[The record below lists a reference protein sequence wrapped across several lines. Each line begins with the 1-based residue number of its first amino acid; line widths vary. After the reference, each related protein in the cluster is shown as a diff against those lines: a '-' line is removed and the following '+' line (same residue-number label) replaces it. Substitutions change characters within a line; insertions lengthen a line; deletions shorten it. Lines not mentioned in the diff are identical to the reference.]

1 MLDRHLTE
9 LRRRDG
15 AVGRARETLGIGF
28 APREKMFN
36 HLLVPT
42 DGSALSAAAAR
53 MAVGVAKA
61 FDAKI
66 TGIHVIPEFHLLTYD
81 SAMLADTEIDYARH
95 ARILAKEYLAFIEQ
109 IATAADVP
117 CATTWVVGNHP
128 YRAIIDTAQAR
139 HCDLIV
145 MASHGRR
152 GMQGLLIGSEAQKV
166 LTHSGIPVLVYRG
179 Q

>member
-1 MLDRHLTE
+1 
-9 LRRRDG
+9 
-15 AVGRARETLGIGF
+15 
-28 APREKMFN
+28 MFK

-42 DGSALSAAAAR
+42 DGSVMSVEAVR
-53 MAVGVAKA
+53 MAVGLAKE

-81 SAMLADTEIDYARH
+81 TELLADTRTEHARH
-95 ARILAKEYLAFIEQ
+95 ARNHAERYLAFIEQ
-109 IATAADVP
+109 AATDAAVL
-117 CATTWVVGNHP
+117 CETTWLVNDHP
-128 YRAIIDTAQAR
+128 YEAIVNTAQER

-152 GMQGLLIGSEAQKV
+152 GMEGLLIGSETQKV
-166 LTHSGIPVLVYRG
+166 LIHSRIPVLVYRS

>member
-1 MLDRHLTE
+1 
-9 LRRRDG
+9 
-15 AVGRARETLGIGF
+15 
-28 APREKMFN
+28 MFK

-42 DGSALSAAAAR
+42 DGSAMSMGAVR
-53 MAVGVAKA
+53 MAVGLAKE

-81 SAMLADTEIDYARH
+81 TELLADTRTEHARH
-95 ARILAKEYLAFIEQ
+95 ARNHAERYLAFIEQ
-109 IATAADVP
+109 AATDAAVL
-117 CATTWVVGNHP
+117 CETTWLVNDHP
-128 YRAIIDTAQAR
+128 YEAIVNTAQER

-152 GMQGLLIGSEAQKV
+152 GMDGLLIGSETQKV
-166 LTHSGIPVLVYRG
+166 LIHSRIPVLVYRS

>member
-1 MLDRHLTE
+1 
-9 LRRRDG
+9 
-15 AVGRARETLGIGF
+15 
-28 APREKMFN
+28 MFK

-42 DGSALSAAAAR
+42 DGSAMSMGAVR
-53 MAVGVAKA
+53 MAVGLAKE

-81 SAMLADTEIDYARH
+81 TELLADTRTEHARH
-95 ARILAKEYLAFIEQ
+95 ARNHAERYLAFIEQ
-109 IATAADVP
+109 AATDAAVL
-117 CATTWVVGNHP
+117 CETTWLVNDHP
-128 YRAIIDTAQAR
+128 YEAIVNAAQER

-152 GMQGLLIGSEAQKV
+152 GMEGLLIGSETQKV
-166 LTHSGIPVLVYRG
+166 LIHSRIPVLVYRS

>member
-1 MLDRHLTE
+1 
-9 LRRRDG
+9 
-15 AVGRARETLGIGF
+15 
-28 APREKMFN
+28 MFK

-42 DGSALSAAAAR
+42 DGSAMSMGAVR
-53 MAVGVAKA
+53 MAVGLAKE

-81 SAMLADTEIDYARH
+81 TELLADTRTEHARH
-95 ARILAKEYLAFIEQ
+95 ARNHAERYLAFIEQ
-109 IATAADVP
+109 AATDAAVL
-117 CATTWVVGNHP
+117 CETTWLVNDHP
-128 YRAIIDTAQAR
+128 YEAIVNAAQER

>member
-1 MLDRHLTE
+1 M
-9 LRRRDG
+9 
-15 AVGRARETLGIGF
+15 
-28 APREKMFN
+28 MFK

-42 DGSALSAAAAR
+42 DGSVMSVEAVR
-53 MAVGVAKA
+53 MAVGLAKE

-81 SAMLADTEIDYARH
+81 TELLADTRTEHARH
-95 ARILAKEYLAFIEQ
+95 ARNHAERYLAFIEQ
-109 IATAADVP
+109 AATDAAVL
-117 CATTWVVGNHP
+117 CETTWLVNDHP
-128 YRAIIDTAQAR
+128 YEAIVNTAQER

-152 GMQGLLIGSEAQKV
+152 GMEGLLIGSETQKV
-166 LTHSGIPVLVYRG
+166 LIHSRIPVLVYRS

>member
-1 MLDRHLTE
+1 
-9 LRRRDG
+9 
-15 AVGRARETLGIGF
+15 
-28 APREKMFN
+28 MFK

-42 DGSALSAAAAR
+42 DGSAMSMGAVR
-53 MAVGVAKA
+53 MAVGLAKE

-81 SAMLADTEIDYARH
+81 TELLADTRTEHARH
-95 ARILAKEYLAFIEQ
+95 ARNHAERYLAFIEQ
-109 IATAADVP
+109 AATDAAVL
-117 CATTWVVGNHP
+117 CETTWLVNDHP
-128 YRAIIDTAQAR
+128 YEAIVNTAQER

-152 GMQGLLIGSEAQKV
+152 GMEGLLIGSETQKV
-166 LTHSGIPVLVYRG
+166 LIHSRIPVLVYRS

>member
-1 MLDRHLTE
+1 M
-9 LRRRDG
+9 RRRNG
-15 AVGRARETLGIGF
+15 AEGRRRETLGIGI
-28 APREKMFN
+28 ALRENMFN

-42 DGSALSAAAAR
+42 DGSALSAAAVR

-66 TGIHVIPEFHLLTYD
+66 TGIHVVPQFHLLTYD
-81 SAMLADTEIDYARH
+81 SAMLADTPIDYARH
-95 ARILAKEYLAFIEQ
+95 ARIHAKECLAFVEQ
-109 IATAADVP
+109 VATAADVP

-128 YRAIIDTAQAR
+128 YQAIIDTAETR

-152 GMQGLLIGSEAQKV
+152 GMQGLLIGSETQKV

>member
-1 MLDRHLTE
+1 
-9 LRRRDG
+9 
-15 AVGRARETLGIGF
+15 LGIGF

-42 DGSALSAAAAR
+42 DGSALSDAAVR

-61 FDAKI
+61 FDANI

-81 SAMLADTEIDYARH
+81 SEMLADTRTDYARH
-95 ARILAKEYLAFIEQ
+95 ARNHAKKYLTFVEDV
-109 IATAADVP
+109 ATNADVP
-117 CATTWVVGNHP
+117 CATTWVVSNHP
-128 YRAIIDTAQAR
+128 YRAIINAAQER

-152 GMQGLLIGSEAQKV
+152 GMHGLLIGSETQKV
-166 LTHSGIPVLVYRG
+166 LTHSKIPVLVYRG